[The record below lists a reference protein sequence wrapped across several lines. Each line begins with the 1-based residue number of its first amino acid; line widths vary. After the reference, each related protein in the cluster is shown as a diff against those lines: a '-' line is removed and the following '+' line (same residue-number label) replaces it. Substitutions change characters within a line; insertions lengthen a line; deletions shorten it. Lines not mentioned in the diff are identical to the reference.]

1 MGNPWAEIVVPS
13 DDYRHRLDR
22 PVLNRAVTLPPQPWL
37 GSFAS
42 GRVLWLLG
50 GFGTGEDM
58 AIDRPDCR
66 AAVLDWVAR
75 NLAGDPPAM
84 PNAWLDPFPKM
95 PAFAGSRDTGWWAR
109 ATRSLAEALR
119 AEGIVDVNRVLSDR
133 LFVLEAHP
141 YPATTNP
148 GVRLPTARYSGWLL
162 EEWLRSGRPV
172 VVGRAVKYWA
182 ALAPRLGPATRAGQA
197 MLARNV
203 QAATISPGNLTDPS
217 DFDRLV
223 AAICSSR

>member
-1 MGNPWAEIVVPS
+1 MDNPWAEIVVPS
-13 DDYRHRLDR
+13 ADYRHRLDR
-22 PVLNRAVTLPPQPWL
+22 PVLNSTVALPPQPWL

-50 GFGTGEDM
+50 GFGMGDDM
-58 AIDRPDCR
+58 AIDRLDCR
-66 AAVLDWVAR
+66 AAVLDWVTR
-75 NLAGDPPAM
+75 NLAGDPPDT

-95 PAFAGSRDTGWWAR
+95 AAFAGSRDTAWWAR
-109 ATRSLAEALR
+109 ATRSLADALG
-119 AEGIVDVNRVLSDR
+119 AEGFVDVNLLLSER

-141 YPATTNP
+141 YPTTTNP
-148 GVRLPTARYSGWLL
+148 GIRLPTARYTGWLL

-172 VVGRAVKYWA
+172 VVGRAVKYWE
-182 ALAPRLGPATRAGQA
+182 ALAPRLGSATRTRQA
-197 MLARNV
+197 ISVRNV

-223 AAICSSR
+223 AAISLPG